1 MFRKQSYAISDL
13 RKCNVTELKR
23 LARKAAKTSI
33 RAVAGDGLSFITTYN
48 LKEAGFNFTA
58 A

>member
-13 RKCNVTELKR
+13 RCDVTELKR
-23 LARKAAKTSI
+23 LAKKAAKTSI